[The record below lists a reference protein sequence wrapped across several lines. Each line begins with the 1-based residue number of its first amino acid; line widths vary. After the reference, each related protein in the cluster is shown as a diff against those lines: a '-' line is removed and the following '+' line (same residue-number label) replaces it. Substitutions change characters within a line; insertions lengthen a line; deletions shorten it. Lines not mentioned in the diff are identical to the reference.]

1 MHLINNSTFYIP
13 YYIYKKGFDVHTPK
27 PKNFTN

>member
-1 MHLINNSTFYIP
+1 MHILLTITYYMHLI
-13 YYIYKKGFDVHTPK
+13 IYKKGFDVHTPK